1 MAGTSLTMDEKLEA
15 LERKFMDMMENMNAA
30 FDKLSREVESNRTG
44 SVPRP
49 PPRHIPPPQNVAP
62 QRVPPDEEE
71 AENEFDD
78 SDNVEERFQPGP
90 NRRPNRRFDRRNDMR
105 DRRFDG
111 RGAFDD
117 RREDYDRKGYGR
129 HGDVDGDLSSIKI
142 KIPNFRG
149 KNDPEAYLEWEKKI

>member
-1 MAGTSLTMDEKLEA
+1 MAGTSLTVDEKLEA

-78 SDNVEERFQPGP
+78 SDDVEERFQPGP
-90 NRRPNRRFDRRNDMR
+90 NRRPNIGGLIGGMIGGIGGLMVEVHLMIGVRIMTGGVTVDM
-105 DRRFDG
+105 
-111 RGAFDD
+111 
-117 RREDYDRKGYGR
+117 
-129 HGDVDGDLSSIKI
+129 VMLMVI
-142 KIPNFRG
+142 
-149 KNDPEAYLEWEKKI
+149 